1 MTPEPRS
8 VVYAVA
14 RPFAREYDSTVR
26 RHRSVLVVLVAAVF
40 VAVVGTASVASAS
53 SAARQGALLGEAGSG
68 SCSREVDLGGRHY
81 RYGRLPRGSI
91 RAGAKLRNR
100 ASLQCE
106 PRLVCRMNQSCFLS
120 PGKVSH
126 KIIVRR
132 IRGVS
137 VSLALID
144 AASRRVYFNRAI
156 FLDVLDPK
164 HLLQQLRRRGG
175 PRPGG
180 PQYPPNS
187 YLPAIRN
194 AKVRLAHGDYC
205 WSSPAANGQFVQAC
219 ATMVPPWMRF
229 DLPLVA
235 AEPGASPCTWAS
247 RNRPTFACLCS
258 AVTRSSTPRRSRHHD
273 MPPGHSRNICRG
285 THTWRSR
292 LDANSRAQRTI
303 SSSTSRDSTH

>member
-1 MTPEPRS
+1 M
-8 VVYAVA
+8 VYAVA

-235 AEPGASPCTWAS
+235 AEPGASLRLHLGFPEPTYLRVSLLSRHAILYTQTLTAS
-247 RNRPTFACLCS
+247 RHATWTLPEHL
-258 AVTRSSTPRRSRHHD
+258 
-273 MPPGHSRNICRG
+273 PGNAYLEIEAGRKLQGAANDFVKYLA
-285 THTWRSR
+285 R
-292 LDANSRAQRTI
+292 LHAL
-303 SSSTSRDSTH
+303 TSP